1 MISTFSSTTTER
13 RAWHDA
19 SFAHACPRRGCG
31 GAIIR
36 TSTCG
41 HSCTLWFLK
50 IGLAHLQPL
59 TITCLPFL
67 TRMPTTTHSLTHSVT
82 RHNSYMIYTVWRPVG
97 PPATSTHMSVERLNS
112 KDFLSSAL
120 EATLFTGPDAS
131 ADEAPVLLKRKG
143 VYYAMFG
150 HGCCFCEGG
159 SGVNVFTSSHPLGPY
174 QGGPAPSPCVV
185 NKQSTCYFCLE

>member
-1 MISTFSSTTTER
+1 MSTER
-13 RAWHDA
+13 ARWCHHPNEHLRP
-19 SFAHACPRRGCG
+19 FAHPLVSANWSRAP
-31 GAIIR
+31 
-36 TSTCG
+36 STID
-41 HSCTLWFLK
+41 H
-50 IGLAHLQPL
+50 HLIAVPYSPHN
-59 TITCLPFL
+59 T
-67 TRMPTTTHSLTHSVT
+67 PTTTHSLTYSVT

-112 KDFLSSAL
+112 KDYLSSAL

-143 VYYAMFG
+143 VYYVMFG

-174 QGGPAPSPCVV
+174 QGGSAPSPCVV